1 MPSVRENL
9 STLLQERA
17 NTWQTTGK
25 PLADI
30 AAEREFTADEAEKF
44 ERASQ
49 AFEQYGQRIKALQL
63 TYDQERTVA
72 QFAEQLADD
81 PQVRTAFETEL
92 RAILRGSQR
101 ETEISFTGKDVTRA
115 LGTTTA
121 ASGGAS
127 VPTTMLSQLIVALRN
142 TVSVLDA
149 GATVL
154 TTGSGENIAIPRLAT
169 FGAAAVQ
176 TQGQQL
182 TGTDP
187 TFDQVSLGA
196 YKFGDFRGVN
206 RELIEDSVVDIE
218 ALVTNIMASNI
229 GLLMAQKLEVG
240 TGTGETRGVAT
251 SAVVGVTGAA
261 GVGGAMNVDN
271 AIDLYYSVPAPYRR
285 NAAWLIADA
294 ALAGIRKLKDTTGQ
308 YLWAPSVQ
316 VGQPDL
322 LLGRP
327 VHGSAFL
334 TAPAAAA
341 TSAVFGDM
349 SAYWVRIVNGLRIER
364 SDQALFGSDQIA
376 FRGVIRADGGL
387 VDPSAVRS
395 FKGGAAT

>member
-1 MPSVRENL
+1 MASVRENL
-9 STLLQERA
+9 NTLLQERA
-17 NTWQTTGK
+17 NAWETTGK

-30 AAEREFTADEAEKF
+30 ATTREFTADEASTF
-44 ERASQ
+44 ERASA
-49 AFEQYGQRIKALQL
+49 AFDNYSQRIKALQL
-63 TYDQERTVA
+63 TYDQERAVS
-72 QFAEQLADD
+72 QFAEQLRDD
-81 PQVRTAFETEL
+81 PAVRTAFETEL
-92 RAILRGSQR
+92 RSILRGSQR
-101 ETEISFTGKDVTRA
+101 ETEITFTGKEVNRA
-115 LGTTTA
+115 LGTGTA
-121 ASGGAS
+121 AAGGAT

-142 TVSVLDA
+142 TVSVLEA

-154 TTGSGENIAIPRLAT
+154 TTGSGENITIPRLAT

-176 TQGQQL
+176 AQGAQL

-187 TFDQVSLGA
+187 TFDQVALGA

-206 RELIEDSVVDIE
+206 RELIDDSVVDIE
-218 ALVTNIMASNI
+218 ALVTLIMAQNI

-240 TGTGETRGVAT
+240 TGTGETRGIGP
-251 SAVVGVTGAA
+251 SAIVGVTGAT

-271 AIDLYYSVPAPYRR
+271 AIDLHYAVPAPYRR
-285 NAAWLIADA
+285 NASWLIADA
-294 ALAGIRKLKDTTGQ
+294 AIAGIRKLKDTTGQ

-327 VHGSAFL
+327 VYGSAFL
-334 TAPAAAA
+334 PAPAVGAV
-341 TSAVFGDM
+341 SAVFGDM

-395 FKGGAAT
+395 FKGAAS